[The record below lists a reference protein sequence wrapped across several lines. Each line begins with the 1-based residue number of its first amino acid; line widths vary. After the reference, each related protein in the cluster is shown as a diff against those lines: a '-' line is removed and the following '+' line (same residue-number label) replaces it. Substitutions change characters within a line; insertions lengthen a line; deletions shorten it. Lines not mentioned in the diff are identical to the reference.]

1 MDNDFLDSIVVTI
14 GTYQTAFNTF
24 LKENKN
30 DKELAREMTADW
42 WYGIM
47 VSCGITNQKNNREEW

>member
-1 MDNDFLDSIVVTI
+1 MDNGFLDALVTTV

-24 LKENKN
+24 LRETK
-30 DKELAREMTADW
+30 DKELAKEMTADW

-47 VSCGITNQKNNREEW
+47 VSCGITNQKKNNDNEW